1 MQTKIDWLPNVK
13 RLEDYIENGQINFV
27 KFIQEQIQDLLN
39 DFCNDSSPV
48 LLNGLRVRLNPNIL
62 NCEKLRNKNCYN
74 SNYFICENCPFVGQ
88 MDIINHICTIEQNTK
103 KLKKQGV
110 KIALKTEF
118 KKKGAK
124 SVPRTP
130 GEFSIPRTLLSSWIK
145 PVILNVD
152 DSENVKI
159 IPDENDKNQLTIEL
173 IHRKYRIHLKKCKE
187 KSGKQFYIIKSAYY
201 FTTPKALIEE
211 ANQKYIDNAYNRR
224 NAIAGVSAT
233 PCIDNN
239 DT

>member
-1 MQTKIDWLPNVK
+1 
-13 RLEDYIENGQINFV
+13 
-27 KFIQEQIQDLLN
+27 
-39 DFCNDSSPV
+39 
-48 LLNGLRVRLNPNIL
+48 
-62 NCEKLRNKNCYN
+62 
-74 SNYFICENCPFVGQ
+74 

-159 IPDENDKNQLTIEL
+159 IPDENDKNELTIEL

-201 FTTPKALIEE
+201 FTAAKALIEKDKKKKQYVWE
-211 ANQKYIDNAYNRR
+211 
-224 NAIAGVSAT
+224 
-233 PCIDNN
+233 
-239 DT
+239 